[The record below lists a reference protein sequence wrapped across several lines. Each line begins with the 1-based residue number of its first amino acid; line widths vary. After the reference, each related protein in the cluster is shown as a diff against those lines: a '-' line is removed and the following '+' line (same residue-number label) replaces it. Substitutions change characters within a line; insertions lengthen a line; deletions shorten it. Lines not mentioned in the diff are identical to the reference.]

1 MTMTS
6 NGTSDADSVSGNL
19 EPQGI
24 LASMLKTL
32 NLSFDQDM
40 GMLNGEG
47 VRNIPKDLK
56 KLYQFRHL
64 ISDLVESL
72 DDSLAPQPPVTSSAA
87 QNEKHSLEFS
97 LSNTKDNFPV
107 ATKDESAAW
116 LAESTASVSTVDS
129 NQSTVNGDLN
139 NVQDEKARTESK
151 KRTASEKYLAA
162 SENRKASLTSGSKDD
177 FMPIDDRTA
186 LENGHSN
193 TSNVVEEEEE
203 DDEDEIPISKRRK
216 FIIDKDKMENDPQV
230 KNPKSEFV
238 LSQTL
243 PKAAALLGLFDEKRG
258 LEATGEDY
266 FKQKYAVASY
276 PTQDLTELLP
286 GRMPDLDLSN
296 PKPTNQIQF
305 TTWLSYVD
313 PFFRSFTEKDQDF
326 LKEKHVIPASILKK
340 SNKHAITATTKTN
353 NEIEKKDT
361 KIIEQNSE
369 VYDPE
374 VTPFLIPKLGP
385 LYSDVWLKED
395 NNKNIANITLP
406 SIPAPTSILPKGSSS
421 LLNDNILDIDNRIS
435 CGPLASRLV
444 SAILKEEEGEIIER
458 AEAND
463 EESAIKQEEQSAIS
477 STATTP
483 FEEND
488 LVKQATIPFEWKLD
502 NMEVNQ
508 KLEYLSFEEK
518 LKQELRYVGIYMND
532 EEEGQEFDWVYGRE
546 DDEISAELRQ
556 LQDKLRVVQKKNY
569 ERKQVLKPI
578 IEKHLAWQ
586 EYQHILDD
594 LDKQVDQV
602 YVKRVRAPKSKKKKH
617 TPVFTSN
624 ASSPSIDGVA
634 GTSNG
639 DHLNSTSQAA
649 IQAAHQQAANQSLRG
664 LIDKR
669 KKWISNIGPLFGTNP
684 ELMKRMP
691 KETIFQEIA
700 DDEGSG
706 VSRKG
711 TKIHRAGTGA
721 EEVEGEEGE
730 EEDVFGNSSNSKN
743 IIES

>member
-1 MTMTS
+1 MTS
-6 NGTSDADSVSGNL
+6 KDNSNAHSVNGDLA
-19 EPQGI
+19 PQGI
-24 LASMLKTL
+24 LTSMLETL

-40 GMLNGEG
+40 GMLNGDG

-56 KLYQFRHL
+56 KLYHFRQL
-64 ISDLVESL
+64 INELVESL
-72 DDSLAPQPPVTSSAA
+72 DSSLDPQPPAGTSID
-87 QNEKHSLEFS
+87 QGEKQSEEKSL
-97 LSNTKDNFPV
+97 NTTKDKTIS
-107 ATKDESAAW
+107 ATEDESASW
-116 LAESTASVSTVDS
+116 LAGPTASVSTVDS

-139 NVQDEKARTESK
+139 DKQEEGSHTENN

-162 SENRKASLTSGSKDD
+162 AESRKVSQATESKEDLTSKTAQ
-177 FMPIDDRTA
+177 TA
-186 LENGHSN
+186 LEHKQTGTPNA
-193 TSNVVEEEEE
+193 VEDEDD

-243 PKAAALLGLFDEKRG
+243 PRAAALLGLFDEKKG
-258 LEATGEDY
+258 LEATGEEY
-266 FKQKYAVASY
+266 LKQKYAVASY

-326 LKEKHVIPASILKK
+326 LKEKYVIPASIQKKNTQRGTTTTPK
-340 SNKHAITATTKTN
+340 SNTDVQSKSTKAI
-353 NEIEKKDT
+353 EP
-361 KIIEQNSE
+361 NSE
-369 VYDPE
+369 TYDPE
-374 VTPFLIPKLGP
+374 VTPFLIPKIGP

-406 SIPAPTSILPKGSSS
+406 CIPSPTSILPKGSSS
-421 LLNDNILDIDNRIS
+421 LLNDNILDIDNQIS
-435 CGPLASRLV
+435 CGPLASRLI
-444 SAILKEEEGEIIER
+444 SAILKEEEGEVIEKV
-458 AEAND
+458 EAD
-463 EESAIKQEEQSAIS
+463 EEKSVIKEEEQSVVS

-483 FEEND
+483 FDESD

-532 EEEGQEFDWVYGRE
+532 EEEGQDFDWVYGRE

-578 IEKHLAWQ
+578 IEKYLAWQ

-624 ASSPSIDGVA
+624 ASSPSIDGV
-634 GTSNG
+634 GGHSNG
-639 DHLNSTSQAA
+639 ESLNSTSQAA

-669 KKWISNIGPLFGTNP
+669 KKWINNIGPLFGPNP

-700 DDEGSG
+700 DDERNVDSRKRNKSNQAGSG
-706 VSRKG
+706 
-711 TKIHRAGTGA
+711 
-721 EEVEGEEGE
+721 EGENEEE
-730 EEDVFGNSSNSKN
+730 EEDVFGNSSNSKT
-743 IIES
+743 IMES